1 MSAETAR
8 DRRVHQLMK
17 TEWTA
22 RGTSVPEPI
31 RNRVEQQLSRL
42 DRFLRDGAE
51 STAVLSQEG
60 DDQGTAR
67 RTFELVVRS
76 RLGTFAAEDSSHE
89 LTDSV
94 NSVLSRIESQVRR
107 AHDKLVNGRRRG
119 ESESWTTEPVGA
131 D

>member
-1 MSAETAR
+1 
-8 DRRVHQLMK
+8 MK
-17 TEWTA
+17 TDWTA
-22 RGTSVPEPI
+22 RGTSVPDPI
-31 RNRVEQQLSRL
+31 RNRVEQQLARL

-51 STAVLSQEG
+51 AAAVLSQEG

-67 RTFELVVRS
+67 RTLELVVRS
-76 RLGTFAAEDSSHE
+76 RIGTFTAEESSHD
-89 LTDSV
+89 LTDCV
-94 NSVLSRIESQVRR
+94 NTVLSRIESQVRR